1 MAILVRNKKC
11 MSVPF
16 DTATFLRVFPR
27 GMCCSSVQQSLGSYT
42 SARTVGRRAIFGFD
56 AHVDRLVGSAV
67 SMIEADSDTNKA
79 RVDIADVKERL
90 TEDLAAAL
98 EYSKFEGEL
107 FITSLVS
114 WTTPD
119 FSTPA
124 SGIDLYSLV
133 RPIPNHPESV
143 LVDAM
148 FAFRS
153 AVAVKD
159 SRWASLREVYSSKKS
174 EDSNEVLLMS
184 DEGMLTEG
192 LSSNFFATLKGRDCV
207 MTPPD
212 VAVLQG
218 TVRQAVID
226 ACAALG
232 VEVTYQLPCIHNA
245 ESEWDGC
252 FITSTSRL
260 VRPVCRVVVWGAT
273 APQRQLNF
281 DVSSVTARVSN
292 KLEEILLE
300 RSTLVSS
307 F

>member
-56 AHVDRLVGSAV
+56 AHVDRLGGRAVRDREPAAVGSAV

-124 SGIDLYSLV
+124 SVGKPPRLRNAAGRESISTPSFDQFRIIRSPSWSDRLSLS
-133 RPIPNHPESV
+133 N
-143 LVDAM
+143 
-148 FAFRS
+148 
-153 AVAVKD
+153 VAG
-159 SRWASLREVYSSKKS
+159 RWMQCSHS
-174 EDSNEVLLMS
+174 E
-184 DEGMLTEG
+184 
-192 LSSNFFATLKGRDCV
+192 
-207 MTPPD
+207 
-212 VAVLQG
+212 
-218 TVRQAVID
+218 
-226 ACAALG
+226 
-232 VEVTYQLPCIHNA
+232 
-245 ESEWDGC
+245 
-252 FITSTSRL
+252 
-260 VRPVCRVVVWGAT
+260 
-273 APQRQLNF
+273 APWQ
-281 DVSSVTARVSN
+281 
-292 KLEEILLE
+292 
-300 RSTLVSS
+300 
-307 F
+307 

>member
-124 SGIDLYSLV
+124 SVGKPPRLRNAAGRESISTPSFDQFRIIRSPSWSDRLSLS
-133 RPIPNHPESV
+133 N
-143 LVDAM
+143 
-148 FAFRS
+148 
-153 AVAVKD
+153 VAG
-159 SRWASLREVYSSKKS
+159 RWMQCSHS
-174 EDSNEVLLMS
+174 E
-184 DEGMLTEG
+184 
-192 LSSNFFATLKGRDCV
+192 
-207 MTPPD
+207 
-212 VAVLQG
+212 
-218 TVRQAVID
+218 
-226 ACAALG
+226 
-232 VEVTYQLPCIHNA
+232 
-245 ESEWDGC
+245 
-252 FITSTSRL
+252 
-260 VRPVCRVVVWGAT
+260 
-273 APQRQLNF
+273 APWQ
-281 DVSSVTARVSN
+281 
-292 KLEEILLE
+292 
-300 RSTLVSS
+300 
-307 F
+307 